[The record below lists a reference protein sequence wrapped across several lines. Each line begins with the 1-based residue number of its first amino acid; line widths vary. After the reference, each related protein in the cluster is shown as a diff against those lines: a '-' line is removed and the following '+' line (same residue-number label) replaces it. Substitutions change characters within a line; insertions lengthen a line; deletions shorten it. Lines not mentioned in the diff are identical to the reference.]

1 MVSEYRK
8 LLIFVSGLFLVFLMY
23 IVISCSGGG
32 GGGGLSPFPTFDTSN
47 TTFPTF
53 STSTTSFPTFSTSTT
68 SSPTTTTTAS
78 NLYKYLYVKVL
89 RIRNGNVEWLGSY
102 EWNNSAYVH
111 FFADNYNNDKNV
123 YVNDGYY
130 GSYSKFY
137 YDRYYVDYV
146 DVGVYRYYYDYH
158 YIVKIG
164 DNYYSSSEAWYGRF
178 YVDDYRP
185 YGSSIYIVFREGVT
199 FNRLGQ
205 KIK

>member
-1 MVSEYRK
+1 MFSEYRK

-32 GGGGLSPFPTFDTSN
+32 GGGGGLPPFPTFDTS
-47 TTFPTF
+47 TTF
-53 STSTTSFPTFSTSTT
+53 FPTFSTSTT
-68 SSPTTTTTAS
+68 SSPTSTTS
-78 NLYKYLYVKVL
+78 NLYKFLDVKVL

-102 EWNNSAYVH
+102 EWNNYAYVH
-111 FFADNYNNDKNV
+111 FSANDYNNDRYV
-123 YVNDGYY
+123 YVYDGW
-130 GSYSKFY
+130 GGTSTKFN

-146 DVGVYRYYYDYH
+146 DVGVYRYYYDYD

>member
-1 MVSEYRK
+1 MFSEYRK

-32 GGGGLSPFPTFDTSN
+32 GGLPPFPTFDTS
-47 TTFPTF
+47 TTNFPTF
-53 STSTTSFPTFSTSTT
+53 STSTTTSTFSTSTT
-68 SSPTTTTTAS
+68 TFPTTTTTTAS

-102 EWNNSAYVH
+102 EWNDSAYVH
-111 FFADNYNNDKNV
+111 FSADSYSNDKNV

-137 YDRYYVDYV
+137 YDRYYVGYV
-146 DVGVYRYYYDYH
+146 DIGVYRYYYDYH

-164 DNYYSSSEAWYGRF
+164 DNYYSSSEAWNGRF